1 MEQLALLENDITITK
16 PFIKWAG
23 GKQALTRQLIQYFPT
38 DIDTYYEPFIG
49 GGSIFF
55 GIAAKKAVI
64 ADYNTWLVDTYNAI
78 KKNWREV
85 ATILDSLPNNKES
98 YLQIRAMIPETLSF
112 YERAAHFI
120 YLNKTCFRGLFR
132 VNRKGMFNVPYGEY
146 DRRYYDPVNLRNA
159 SIRLNDAT
167 IRQGDFE
174 LNIYGVSS
182 NDFIYFDPPYY
193 KLGGHS
199 DFNRYTDKQFR
210 ENDQIRLAAL
220 CVELDQKSIRWA
232 LSNSNTDF
240 IKRLYNGFNFHEI
253 DARREINLNSK
264 SRNIKEFLI
273 TNY

>member
-1 MEQLALLENDITITK
+1 MEQLSLLENSITTAK

-38 DIDTYYEPFIG
+38 DFDTYYEPFIG

-55 GIAAKKAVI
+55 GITAKKAVI
-64 ADYNTWLVDTYNAI
+64 ADYNTWLIDTYTAI
-78 KKNWREV
+78 QKNWIEV
-85 ATILDSLPNNKES
+85 ATILDSLPNDKES

-132 VNRKGMFNVPYGEY
+132 VNRKGMFNVPYGKY
-146 DRRYYDPVNLRNA
+146 DRRYYNPINLRNA
-159 SIRLNDAT
+159 SIRLNDTT

-174 LNIYGVSS
+174 LNVYGVSP

-220 CVELDQKSIRWA
+220 CVELDKNGIRWA

-240 IKRLYNGFNFHEI
+240 IKRLYDGFNFHVI

-264 SRNIKEFLI
+264 SRNIKEYLI

>member
-1 MEQLALLENDITITK
+1 MEQLALLENSITTAK

-23 GKQALTRQLIQYFPT
+23 GKQALTRQLIDYFPT
-38 DIDTYYEPFIG
+38 DFDTYYEPFIG

-55 GIAAKKAVI
+55 GITAKKAVI

-78 KKNWREV
+78 KTNWEEV
-85 ATILDSLPNNKES
+85 ATILDSLPNDKES
-98 YLQIRAMIPETLSF
+98 YLQIRAIIPETLSL

-146 DRRYYDPVNLRNA
+146 NRRYYDPDNLKNA
-159 SIRLNDAT
+159 SIRLNDAI

-174 LNIYGVSS
+174 LNIYGVSP

-199 DFNRYTDKQFR
+199 DFNRYTDQQFR

-220 CVELDQKSIRWA
+220 CVELDQNGIRWA

-240 IKRLYNGFNFHEI
+240 IRRLYDDFNFLEI
-253 DARREINLNSK
+253 NARREINLNSK

>member
-1 MEQLALLENDITITK
+1 MEQLALLENSITTAK

-23 GKQALTRQLIQYFPT
+23 GKQALTRQLLHYFPT
-38 DIDTYYEPFIG
+38 DFDTYYEPFIG

-55 GIAAKKAVI
+55 GITAKKAII
-64 ADYNTWLVDTYNAI
+64 ADYNIWLVDTYNAI
-78 KKNWREV
+78 KTNWGEV
-85 ATILDSLPNNKES
+85 ATILDSLPNDKES
-98 YLQIRAMIPETLSF
+98 YLQIRAIIPETLSL

-159 SIRLNDAT
+159 SIRLNDAI

-174 LNIYGVSS
+174 LNIYGASP

-199 DFNRYTDKQFR
+199 DFNRYTGQQFR

-220 CVELDQKSIRWA
+220 CVELDQNGIRWA

-240 IKRLYNGFNFHEI
+240 IKRLYDDFNFHEI